1 MNLLQLERATIRFGG
16 LVAVEYVDL
25 AIAEGEILA
34 LIGPNGAGKSTI
46 FNMVTGIYPPFE
58 GTIYFQGE
66 RIDGLKPYQ
75 ITAKGVARTFQN
87 IRLFKDLSVL
97 DNVKIGCHNHTKSE
111 LLGALTRLS
120 FVKKEE
126 KAIRAKALECLELM
140 ALTDKKDE
148 LAKNLSYG
156 EQRRLEIARALA
168 AEPKLLLLDEPA
180 AGMNS
185 QEKVALA
192 NMVRIIRDLGVT
204 IFLVEHDMKFVMG
217 LSDRVAVLDYGRKI
231 ADGTPEEVQKN
242 PDVIAA
248 YLGKDVV

>member
-1 MNLLQLERATIRFGG
+1 MSLLELKKATIRFGG

-25 AIAEGEILA
+25 AIARGEILA

-46 FNMVTGIYPPFE
+46 FNMVTGIYPPTE
-58 GTIYFQGE
+58 GNIYFDGE
-66 RIDGLKPYQ
+66 EITGLKPYQ
-75 ITAKGVARTFQN
+75 ITGRGVARTFQN

-97 DNVKIGCHNHTKSE
+97 GNVKIGCHHHTKSE
-111 LLGALTRLS
+111 LWGALSRLPH
-120 FVKKEE
+120 VQKEE
-126 KAIRAKALECLELM
+126 EAITAKAIECLELTG
-140 ALTDKKDE
+140 LVNKKDD

-168 AEPKLLLLDEPA
+168 ANPKLLLLDEPA

-185 QEKVALA
+185 GEKVVLA
-192 NMVRIIRDLGVT
+192 DMVRKIRAMGLT

-231 ADGTPEEVQKN
+231 ADGTPEEIKKN

-248 YLGKDVV
+248 YLGKDVI

>member
-1 MNLLQLERATIRFGG
+1 MSLLQLERATIRFGG

-46 FNMVTGIYPPFE
+46 FNMVTGIYPPLE

-97 DNVKIGCHNHTKSE
+97 DNVKIGCHNHTRSE

-192 NMVRIIRDLGVT
+192 NMVRMIRDLGVT